1 MRESLKRRDIEYTN
15 IKQTIKGTIE
25 QKGLNG
31 LEGGVQGR
39 TYSSGMITNTNHLLK
54 KPCDNLLLEKLPLCV
69 CPSICAYV
77 KVTWSP
83 PVARR
88 IPQLDSTC

>member
-15 IKQTIKGTIE
+15 IKQTVTETIE

-39 TYSSGMITNTNHLLK
+39 TYSSGMITNTSHLLK
-54 KPCDNLLLEKLPLCV
+54 KPCDNLLLGKLPLCV
-69 CPSICAYV
+69 CPSICTYTRV
-77 KVTWSP
+77 KRSH
-83 PVARR
+83 PVA
-88 IPQLDSTC
+88 PQLVSYGYQ